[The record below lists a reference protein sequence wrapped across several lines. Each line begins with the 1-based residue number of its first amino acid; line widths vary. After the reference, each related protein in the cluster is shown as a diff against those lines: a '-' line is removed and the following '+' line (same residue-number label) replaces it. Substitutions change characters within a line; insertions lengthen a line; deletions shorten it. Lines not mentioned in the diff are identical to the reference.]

1 MKIISIKIII
11 KCWLAK
17 TEMNEQSK
25 IQNKSITYNDLK
37 FYIDVVGMLSWKQ
50 AKLVWSERT
59 YHPIK
64 DYFGKLT

>member
-1 MKIISIKIII
+1 
-11 KCWLAK
+11 
-17 TEMNEQSK
+17 MNEQSK

-64 DYFGKLT
+64 YYFGKLT

>member
-1 MKIISIKIII
+1 
-11 KCWLAK
+11 
-17 TEMNEQSK
+17 MNEQSK

-59 YHPIK
+59 YHLIK
-64 DYFGKLT
+64 EYFSKLTWDGKKRIDTLLKDA